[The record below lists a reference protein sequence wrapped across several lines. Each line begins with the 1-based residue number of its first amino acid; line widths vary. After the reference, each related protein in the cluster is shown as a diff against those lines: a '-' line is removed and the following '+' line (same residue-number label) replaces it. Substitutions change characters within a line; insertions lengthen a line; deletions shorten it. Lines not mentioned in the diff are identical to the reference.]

1 MGKGALLNKEL
12 LAEKEKI
19 NCVWLYMTAREYAQ
33 LRQMGAG
40 KNFFRL
46 NYYDATTMTK
56 KTKEFYGSDVTATEL
71 NGLDRNDIPQGY
83 QNVKW
88 NFIER

>member
-1 MGKGALLNKEL
+1 
-12 LAEKEKI
+12 
-19 NCVWLYMTAREYAQ
+19 MTRQEYAQ
-33 LRQMGAG
+33 LRQLGAG

-46 NYYDATTMTK
+46 CYYDATTMTK
-56 KTKEFYGSDVTATEL
+56 RTKEFYGSDITATEL
-71 NGLDRNDIPQGY
+71 NGLDANDLPMAY